1 MTAIN
6 PTGDPTATG
15 TSLATGS
22 PSLPRRVY
30 GLMAEFDTVDGVTH
44 AAEAVRDAGYRR
56 FDVHSPFPIHGIDEA
71 MGIKPTFLPW
81 VTLLIGLS
89 GTLAGTVL
97 AIYTMGVYPD
107 IPWLFEMLKGYE
119 YLISGK
125 PGVSLPAYIPV
136 IFETTILAAAIAT
149 VVGMYLLN
157 KLPMLYHPL
166 LAKRSF
172 KRATDDRFFLV
183 IESRDQK
190 YDPDR
195 TADFLRDQGALG
207 VDVVEE

>member
-1 MTAIN
+1 MSSASS
-6 PTGDPTATG
+6 DPT
-15 TSLATGS
+15 TSAALTTGS
-22 PSLPRRVY
+22 PELPKRVY
-30 GLMAEFDTVDGVTH
+30 GLMAEFDTVDGVMV
-44 AAEAVRDAGYRR
+44 AAEAVRDAGYRK

-81 VTLLIGLS
+81 VTLVVGLT
-89 GTLAGTVL
+89 GTLAGAFL
-97 AIYTMGVYPD
+97 AIYTMGIYLD
-107 IPWLFEMLKGYE
+107 IAELPEMLKGYE

-125 PGVSLPAYIPV
+125 PSVSLPAYIPV

-149 VVGMYLLN
+149 VFGMYLLN

-166 LAKRSF
+166 LAKRAF
-172 KRATDDRFFLV
+172 RRATSDRFYVV

-207 VDVVEE
+207 VEVVEE

>member
-1 MTAIN
+1 M
-6 PTGDPTATG
+6 
-15 TSLATGS
+15 
-22 PSLPRRVY
+22 
-30 GLMAEFDTVDGVTH
+30 
-44 AAEAVRDAGYRR
+44 RDAGFEQ

-71 MGIKPTFLPW
+71 MGIKSTFLPW
-81 VTLLIGLS
+81 VTLIVGLT
-89 GTLAGTVL
+89 GTIAGAGL
-97 AIYTMGVYPD
+97 AIYTMGIYPD
-107 IPWLFEMLKGYE
+107 IAALPEMLKGYE

-125 PGVSLPAYIPV
+125 PSISLPAYIPV

-166 LAKRSF
+166 LAKKAFR
-172 KRATDDRFFLV
+172 RATSDRFYVV

-207 VDVVEE
+207 VEVVEE

>member
-1 MTAIN
+1 MSDS
-6 PTGDPTATG
+6 DPTTRPDL
-15 TSLATGS
+15 TRGS
-22 PSLPRRVY
+22 PDLPRRVY
-30 GLMAEFDTVDGVTH
+30 GMMAEFDTVGEVVQ
-44 AAEAVRDAGYRR
+44 AAEAVRDAGYRK

-71 MGIKPTFLPW
+71 MGIRPTFLPW
-81 VTLLIGLS
+81 VTLIIGLT
-89 GTLAGTVL
+89 GTIAGAVL
-97 AIYTMGVYPD
+97 TIYTMGIYPD
-107 IPWLFEMLKGYE
+107 IAELPEMLKGYE

-125 PGVSLPAYIPV
+125 PEISLPAYIPV
-136 IFETTILAAAIAT
+136 IFETTILAAATAT

-166 LAKRSF
+166 LAKKAFR
-172 KRATDDRFFLV
+172 RATSDRFYLV

-207 VDVVEE
+207 VDIVEE

>member
-1 MTAIN
+1 MSSVSS
-6 PTGDPTATG
+6 DPTTTAALTR
-15 TSLATGS
+15 GS
-22 PSLPRRVY
+22 PDLPKRVY
-30 GLMAEFDTVDGVTH
+30 GLMAEFDTVAGVVE
-44 AAEAVRDAGYRR
+44 AAAAVRDAGYRK

-71 MGIKPTFLPW
+71 MGIKSTFLPW
-81 VTLLIGLS
+81 VTLIVGLT
-89 GTLAGTVL
+89 GTIAGAGL
-97 AIYTMGVYPD
+97 AIYTMGIYPD
-107 IPWLFEMLKGYE
+107 IAALPEMLKGYE

-125 PGVSLPAYIPV
+125 PSISLPAYIPV

-166 LAKRSF
+166 LAKKAFR
-172 KRATDDRFFLV
+172 RATSDRFYLV

-207 VDVVEE
+207 VEVVEE